1 MIKGITK
8 SGFKFEISDKAL
20 DDFEL
25 LELMADV
32 DSNALLVPKIFEKLL
47 GMKQKENLIE
57 FMKKRD
63 GYASTEKMAKI
74 LEEIL
79 LSSQKLKN

>member
-20 DDFEL
+20 DDYEL

-47 GMKQKENLIE
+47 GTKQKENLIE

>member
-47 GMKQKENLIE
+47 GTKQKENLIE
-57 FMKKRD
+57 FLKKRD
-63 GYASTEKMAKI
+63 GYASTEKMSKI

>member
-47 GMKQKENLIE
+47 GTKQKENLIE

-63 GYASTEKMAKI
+63 GYASTEKMSKI

>member
-8 SGFKFEISDKAL
+8 SGFKFEILDKAL

-47 GMKQKENLIE
+47 GTKQKENLIE

>member
-25 LELMADV
+25 LELMSDV

-47 GMKQKENLIE
+47 GTKQKENLIE

-63 GYASTEKMAKI
+63 GYASTEKMSKI

>member
-25 LELMADV
+25 LELMADM

-47 GMKQKENLIE
+47 GTKQKENLIE

-63 GYASTEKMAKI
+63 GYASTEKMTKI

>member
-8 SGFKFEISDKAL
+8 SGFEFEISDKAL
-20 DDFEL
+20 DDYEL

-47 GMKQKENLIE
+47 GTKQKENLIE

>member
-20 DDFEL
+20 DDYEI

-47 GMKQKENLIE
+47 GTKQKENLIK
-57 FMKKRD
+57 FLKKRD

>member
-8 SGFKFEISDKAL
+8 SGFKFEISDRAL
-20 DDFEL
+20 DDYEL

-32 DSNALLVPKIFEKLL
+32 DSNPLLVPKVYEKLL
-47 GMKQKENLIE
+47 GKKQKENLIE
-57 FMKKRD
+57 FLKKKD
-63 GYASTEKMAKI
+63 GYASTEKMSKI

-79 LSSQKLKN
+79 KSNQKVKN

>member
-25 LELMADV
+25 LELMANV

-47 GMKQKENLIE
+47 GTKQKENLIE

-63 GYASTEKMAKI
+63 GYASTEKMSKI

>member
-20 DDFEL
+20 DDYEL

-47 GMKQKENLIE
+47 GTKQKENLIE
-57 FMKKRD
+57 FLKKRD
-63 GYASTEKMAKI
+63 GYASTEKMSKI

>member
-47 GMKQKENLIE
+47 GTKQKENLIE

-63 GYASTEKMAKI
+63 GYASIEKMAKI

>member
-20 DDFEL
+20 DDYEL

-32 DSNALLVPKIFEKLL
+32 DSNLLLVPKIFEKLL
-47 GMKQKENLIE
+47 GTKQKENLIE
-57 FMKKRD
+57 FLKKRD
-63 GYASTEKMAKI
+63 GYASTEKMSKI

>member
-47 GMKQKENLIE
+47 GTKQKENLIE